1 MECGALFVME
11 GTGTPGMLL
20 WCAGSSATNMK
31 VSTHTTVIESLSSKL
46 TFIKQGYS

>member
-1 MECGALFVME
+1 MECGGLFVME

-31 VSTHTTVIESLSSKL
+31 VSTHIHNFHGILV
-46 TFIKQGYS
+46 F